1 MIKTA
6 KNVINLKDVIKIR
19 FLIIELFMKQQYQT
33 LENNS
38 FKTNSALF
46 IALVAAAIVTY
57 VIWAMSQTTTDTYTD
72 EGEFIKYAD
81 GQFEMSQSF
90 QMTGVERTEYE
101 YGEPISYAVD
111 YATCKYDSVAAFRD
125 VQIENMKTA
134 FKESLDPEDEQQKA
148 LLLKT
153 GVTATEMGAVNLM
166 IFERSTAEVNKEMVT
181 VDKNMHTYQF
191 SSKTGN
197 QLVPEQ
203 IFRPDYKENCSEY
216 FFDYF
221 KENYTED
228 QLSKDWK
235 THIEPTDENFN
246 KFTVT
251 DAGVFFFFDEGTVLK
266 EPEGIVYAGIAKA
279 LADDILRKKIIHR
292 YIDPNKPMVALTY
305 DDGPGLASEDRILNC
320 LESNGAVATFFY
332 QGAFI
337 SGKEDKIVRAEKIG
351 CELGNHT
358 WNHPVLTSLNDE
370 ELNAQIV
377 NTNEAIKAACGKY
390 PTVFRPSYG
399 STNDKVNAAFALPV
413 ILWTVDTL
421 DWESRDGKK
430 IFDHVTSQGNL
441 DGKIILMHSIHDS
454 TADATEKIVPWL
466 KSQGYQLVTI
476 SELIKYKTG
485 ADPVPGKV
493 YRTFE

>member
-1 MIKTA
+1 
-6 KNVINLKDVIKIR
+6 
-19 FLIIELFMKQQYQT
+19 MKQNYKS

-38 FKTNSALF
+38 FKTNRALF
-46 IALVAAAIVTY
+46 IAFVAAAIVTY
-57 VIWAMSQTTTDTYTD
+57 VIWTMSQTTTDTYND
-72 EGEFIKYAD
+72 EEEFIKYAD

-111 YATCKYDSVAAFRD
+111 YASCDYDNVAAFRD
-125 VQIENMKTA
+125 IQIENMKTSYS
-134 FKESLDPEDEQQKA
+134 ESIDPEDDQQKA

-153 GVTATEMGAVNLM
+153 GVTSTEMDAVNLM
-166 IFERSTAEVNKEMVT
+166 IFERRTAEVEEDMTT
-181 VDKNMHTYQF
+181 VYKNMHTYQF
-191 SSKTGN
+191 STKTGD

-203 IFRPDYKENCSEY
+203 IFKPDYKEHCSEY
-216 FFDYF
+216 FYDYF
-221 KENYTED
+221 SENYDKD
-228 QLSKDWK
+228 QLSKAWK
-235 THIEPTDENFN
+235 TYIKPNEDNFN
-246 KFTVT
+246 EFIIT
-251 DAGVFFFFDEGTVLK
+251 DAGISFFFDEGTVLEK
-266 EPEGIVYAGIAKA
+266 SEGIVYVGIAKA

-305 DDGPGLASEDRILNC
+305 DDGPGLVSEDRILNC
-320 LESNGAVATFFY
+320 LDSYGAVATFFY
-332 QGAFI
+332 QGTFI
-337 SGKEDKIVRAEKIG
+337 SGREDKIARAKELG

-358 WNHPVLTSLNDE
+358 WSHPVLTSLNDA
-370 ELNAQIV
+370 ELNAQVV

-399 STNDKVNAAFALPV
+399 ESNDKVHAAFGLPV

-441 DGKIILMHSIHDS
+441 DGKIILMHSIHDA
-454 TADATEKIVPWL
+454 TADATEKMIPWL
-466 KSQGYQLVTI
+466 KAQGYQLVTV